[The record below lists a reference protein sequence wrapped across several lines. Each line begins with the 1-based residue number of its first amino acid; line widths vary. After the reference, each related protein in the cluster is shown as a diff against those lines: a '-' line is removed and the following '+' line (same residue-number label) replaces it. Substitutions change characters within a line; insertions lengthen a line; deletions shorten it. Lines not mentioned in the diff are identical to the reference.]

1 MTLELAGLE
10 FDINDPLRPVIPDDT
25 HPNCRCYYVDKE
37 TGQVVTDISSDRIKE
52 RGMPSKKLNDKERE
66 EYLLKH
72 RKYLTQKK
80 LDLITDTMKENE
92 RWQKNIEGYP
102 YKDASIEL
110 IGKWLN
116 KI

>member
-1 MTLELAGLE
+1 
-10 FDINDPLRPVIPDDT
+10 
-25 HPNCRCYYVDKE
+25 
-37 TGQVVTDISSDRIKE
+37 
-52 RGMPSKKLNDKERE
+52 MPSKKLDDKETE

-80 LDLITDTMKENE
+80 LDLIIDTMKENDA
-92 RWQKNIEGYP
+92 WQKNIPDYP